1 MDIDRGENKDMCPGN
16 RKGGNFMSRI
26 KRLLL
31 ILLALLPAVGCVSCA
46 APSRP
51 SAPGTAATASGSVT
65 LSFPIPSQDG
75 VATNQFAVWIENESG
90 EYIKTLFVTK
100 FTADIGYLERKD
112 ALPNW
117 VAQSGI
123 GYDGPR
129 DIDAV
134 TGATPSSG
142 ELSYTWDLTDEDGNP
157 VPQGVYRYFVEGTL
171 RWESRVLYT
180 GTIDVNQKA
189 ASSKAKPQYFGHG
202 SKECD
207 MIGSVQAVYTP

>member
-1 MDIDRGENKDMCPGN
+1 
-16 RKGGNFMSRI
+16 MSGA
-26 KRLLL
+26 KKLLL
-31 ILLALLPAVGCVSCA
+31 ILAALLLAVPCISCA
-46 APSRP
+46 ASPLP
-51 SAPGTAATASGSVT
+51 SAQGTTAPAGGSVT
-65 LSFPIPSQDG
+65 ISFPFTSQDG

-90 EYIKTLFVTK
+90 EYVKTLFVTK

-117 VAQSGI
+117 VEQSGI
-123 GYDGPR
+123 ERGGPR

-142 ELSYTWDLTDEDGNP
+142 ERSYTWNLTDQNGNP
-157 VPQGVYRYFVEGTL
+157 VPQGIYRYFVEGTL

-180 GTIDVNQKA
+180 GSIEVKQKA